1 MNPNDDERDMKRT
14 GEKIVS
20 DTDPEQD
27 EDREEEERSGFEQ
40 EPETTTEETPL
51 TPEQVAETAI
61 EITREL
67 LSHFPKVP
75 NPRLT
80 WRLDEGSVWV
90 EIEGDPSGRLIGRK
104 GQTIEALEHIVSK
117 MVSHR
122 LRKKCNVH
130 VDAEHYRKRRREKL
144 IRLAHET
151 ADYVAKTDQARALE
165 PMSPADRRIV
175 HMALKDREDVITAS
189 EGKDQD
195 RFVVIWPNR
204 EE

>member
-1 MNPNDDERDMKRT
+1 MNPNDDQQDQAPPP
-14 GEKIVS
+14 
-20 DTDPEQD
+20 DPEEQD
-27 EDREEEERSGFEQ
+27 RDRKEFSEPGQDHEQ
-40 EPETTTEETPL
+40 TEEAPL
-51 TPEQVAETAI
+51 PPEQVAETAI

-67 LSHFPKVP
+67 LSYFPKVP
-75 NPRLT
+75 NPSLA

-130 VDAEHYRKRRREKL
+130 VDAEHYRERRREKL
-144 IRLAHET
+144 IRLAQET

-165 PMSPADRRIV
+165 PMSPAERRIV
-175 HMALKDREDVITAS
+175 HMALKDREDVLTAS
-189 EGKDQD
+189 EGKNPD